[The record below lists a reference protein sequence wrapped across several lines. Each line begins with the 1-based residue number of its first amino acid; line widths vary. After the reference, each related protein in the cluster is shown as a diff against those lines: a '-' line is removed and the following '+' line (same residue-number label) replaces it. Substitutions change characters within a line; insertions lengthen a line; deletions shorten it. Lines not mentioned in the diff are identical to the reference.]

1 MAMVEEISPERRS
14 LEEVHG
20 SVAVPSARGTSGR
33 FRQFLAFLGPAYLVS
48 VGYMDPGNWATD
60 LAGGAQFG
68 YALIWVLLMSNLMA
82 VLLQTLA
89 ARLGVVT
96 GHDLAQA
103 CRAEYSP
110 GINAILWVLAE
121 VAIAATD
128 LAEIL
133 GTIIALKLLFGL
145 PLLWGCLVTA
155 FDTFLLLYLQR
166 WGMRQ
171 VEAVI
176 LALVATIGLC
186 FLVQIFMAKPDLG
199 GIVSGLRPSLPP
211 GALYVAIGILGA
223 TVMPHNLY
231 LHSAL
236 VQTRRIG
243 SDRRSK
249 AIACRYYLIDS
260 AIALNAAF
268 FVNAAIL
275 IVSAAVFHNVR
286 EVASIEDAHELLPLF
301 LGPVAPILFGVA
313 LLCAGQSST
322 LTGTLAGQIVMEGY
336 LHLRMA
342 PWLRRLI
349 TRLLALIPAV
359 LVISMTGEAPDLRL
373 MSAVDNVSGIPTE
386 AKNLIVVAD
395 VEQVLHVR
403 IFDSGGKVV
412 VDTDTTRLTGPVRP
426 IEDLRKQLETLWP
439 PHELTESE
447 KHGVAAAVTEI
458 VGYTP
463 GGQTT
468 QGLIILSQV
477 ILSLQLSFAVIPL
490 IHFTSNRRNMG
501 VFATPAWGQVLAWTT
516 ATIIV
521 ALNGKLV
528 LDQVGEWVELAA
540 ESSRRFGPIPLSWLV
555 AGGLYG
561 LTGAVGA
568 LLLWVT
574 IKPIVRPSP
583 AWLPQPAV
591 KLDWMAAL
599 RPRTLSRIGVALE
612 HNQADAE
619 ILNRA
624 LGLAQSQ
631 SSPAELLLLHVV
643 DTAMTRVLGP
653 ETADR
658 ETAADERYLSD
669 LVDALRARGYS
680 ARSVLLYGPDP
691 AGELV
696 AHLRRDPVDLLV
708 VGSHGHGMVRD
719 LLLGQTVNR
728 VRHRLEVPML
738 IARPARDGTPS
749 TPLPQSPSLKDL
761 EPSNERLVPD
771 DQV

>member
-1 MAMVEEISPERRS
+1 MALAEGIPGQRRS

-20 SVAVPSARGTSGR
+20 SVAVPGPGGTARG
-33 FRQFLAFLGPAYLVS
+33 FRQYLAFLGPAYLVS

-82 VLLQTLA
+82 ILLQTLA

-110 GINAILWVLAE
+110 AVNAVLWVLAE
-121 VAIAATD
+121 IAITATD

-145 PLLWGCLVTA
+145 PLLWGCLITA
-155 FDTFLLLYLQR
+155 FDTFVLLYLQR

-176 LALVATIGLC
+176 LVLVATIGAC
-186 FLVQIFMAKPDLG
+186 FLVQIFMAQPDTAG
-199 GIVSGLRPSLPP
+199 VVSGLRPSLPA
-211 GALYVAIGILGA
+211 GSLYVAIGILGA

-243 SDRRSK
+243 SDRKSK
-249 AIACRYYLIDS
+249 AIASRYYLLDS
-260 AIALNAAF
+260 TIALNLAF

-275 IVSAAVFHNVR
+275 VLSAAVFHR
-286 EVASIEDAHELLPLF
+286 HGMEVASIEEAHRLLPSF
-301 LGPVAPILFGVA
+301 LGQGAPILFGIA

-359 LVISMTGEAPDLRL
+359 VVISLAGDR
-373 MSAVDNVSGIPTE
+373 S
-386 AKNLIVVAD
+386 
-395 VEQVLHVR
+395 
-403 IFDSGGKVV
+403 
-412 VDTDTTRLTGPVRP
+412 
-426 IEDLRKQLETLWP
+426 
-439 PHELTESE
+439 
-447 KHGVAAAVTEI
+447 
-458 VGYTP
+458 
-463 GGQTT
+463 T
-468 QGLIILSQV
+468 QGLIVLSQV

-501 VFATPAWGQVLAWTT
+501 TFATPWWGQVLAWTT
-516 ATIIV
+516 AVIIV
-521 ALNGKLV
+521 VLNGKLV
-528 LDQVGEWVELAA
+528 LDQVGEWVALAT
-540 ESSRRFGPIPLSWLV
+540 ESAMRVGPIPLSWLV

-561 LTGAVGA
+561 SISAAAA
-568 LLLWVT
+568 LLAWVT
-574 IKPIVRPSP
+574 IKPLVRISP
-583 AWLPQPAV
+583 PWLPQPSV
-591 KLDWMAAL
+591 KLDWDEAL
-599 RPRTLSRIGVALE
+599 RPRRISRIGVALE
-612 HNQADAE
+612 HDRADAE

-624 LGLAQSQ
+624 LSLAQTQ
-631 SSPAELLLLHVV
+631 SAPSELVLLHVV
-643 DTAMTRVLGP
+643 DTPMTRVLGA

-658 ETAADERYLSD
+658 ETGADERYLAD
-669 LVDALRARGYS
+669 LVSSLHDRGYA
-680 ARSVLLYGPDP
+680 ARAVLLHGPDP
-691 AGELV
+691 AGEIV
-696 AHLRRDPVDLLV
+696 SHLRRDPVDLLV

-719 LLLGQTVNR
+719 LLLGQTVDR
-728 VRHRLEVPML
+728 VRHSLDVPML
-738 IARPARDGTPS
+738 IARPGRDGAPTPS
-749 TPLPQSPSLKDL
+749 SASAESLPNTEYPRDDHSQAVAA
-761 EPSNERLVPD
+761 LVSHESD
-771 DQV
+771 VRS

>member
-1 MAMVEEISPERRS
+1 MLGYKGNDPNLGIGRPWEMARQTMAMAQGISPDRRS
-14 LEEVHG
+14 LDEVHG
-20 SVAVPSARGTSGR
+20 SVAVPSAPGKARGW
-33 FRQFLAFLGPAYLVS
+33 RQFLAFLGPAYLVS

-60 LAGGAQFG
+60 LAGGALFG

-82 VLLQTLA
+82 VLLQTLS

-110 GINAILWVLAE
+110 GVNAVLWVLAE

-145 PLLWGCLVTA
+145 PLLLGCLVTA
-155 FDTFLLLYLQR
+155 FDTFVLLYLQR

-176 LALVATIGLC
+176 LALVATIGAC
-186 FLVQIFMAKPDLG
+186 FLVQIFMARPDWG
-199 GIVSGLRPSLPP
+199 GVVAGLRPSLPNAR
-211 GALYVAIGILGA
+211 ALYVAIGILGA

-243 SDRRSK
+243 ADRKSK
-249 AIACRYYLIDS
+249 AVACRYYLIDS

-275 IVSAAVFHNVR
+275 VLSAAVFYRHGIPV
-286 EVASIEDAHELLPLF
+286 ESIERAHELLPSF
-301 LGPVAPILFGVA
+301 LGGAAPILFGVA

-359 LVISMTGEAPDLRL
+359 AAISMAGEQ
-373 MSAVDNVSGIPTE
+373 S
-386 AKNLIVVAD
+386 
-395 VEQVLHVR
+395 
-403 IFDSGGKVV
+403 
-412 VDTDTTRLTGPVRP
+412 
-426 IEDLRKQLETLWP
+426 
-439 PHELTESE
+439 
-447 KHGVAAAVTEI
+447 
-458 VGYTP
+458 
-463 GGQTT
+463 T
-468 QGLIILSQV
+468 QGLLILSQV

-501 VFATPAWGQVLAWTT
+501 EFATPWWGQALAWAT
-516 ATIIV
+516 AGIIV
-521 ALNGKLV
+521 ALNAKLV
-528 LDQVGEWVELAA
+528 WDQIGDWVVVAA
-540 ESSRRFGPIPLSWLV
+540 NSGVSVGPIPLQWLAAAGLYGV
-555 AGGLYG
+555 AGG
-561 LTGAVGA
+561 AVA
-568 LLLWVT
+568 LLVWVT

-583 AWLPQPAV
+583 PWRPKPTV
-591 KLDWMAAL
+591 ELDWVKAL
-599 RPRTLSRIGVALE
+599 RPRPLGRIGVALE
-612 HNQADAE
+612 HDPADAE

-624 LGLAQSQ
+624 LGLAQNQAAPS
-631 SSPAELLLLHVV
+631 ELVLLHVV
-643 DTAMTRVLGP
+643 DTAMTRVLGS
-653 ETADR
+653 ETADL
-658 ETAADERYLSD
+658 ETGADERYLD
-669 LVDALRARGYS
+669 GLVDALRNRGYR
-680 ARSVLLYGPDP
+680 ARAVLLYGPEP

-696 AHLRRDPVDLLV
+696 AQLRRDPVDLLV
-708 VGSHGHGMVRD
+708 VGSHGHGLVRD
-719 LLLGQTVNR
+719 LLLGQTVDR
-728 VRHRLEVPML
+728 VRHNLEVPML
-738 IARPARDGTPS
+738 IARPGRESTAAAPREKPVSDHEQDGIAS
-749 TPLPQSPSLKDL
+749 GSLA
-761 EPSNERLVPD
+761 
-771 DQV
+771 

>member
-1 MAMVEEISPERRS
+1 MGAVEEIAPERRS
-14 LEEVHG
+14 LDEVHG
-20 SVAVPSARGTSGR
+20 SVAVPSSGGTRQGL
-33 FRQFLAFLGPAYLVS
+33 RQFLAFLGPAYLVS

-110 GINAILWVLAE
+110 GVNAILWVLAE

-186 FLVQIFMAKPDLG
+186 FLVQIFMARPDMAG
-199 GIVSGLRPSLPP
+199 VVSGLRPTLPP
-211 GALYVAIGILGA
+211 GSLYVAIGILGA

-243 SDRRSK
+243 SDRKSK

-260 AIALNAAF
+260 TIALNLAF

-275 IVSAAVFHNVR
+275 IVSAAVFHRHGV
-286 EVASIEDAHELLPLF
+286 EVASIEEAYKLLPSF
-301 LGPVAPILFGVA
+301 LGQAAPILFGVA

-342 PWLRRLI
+342 PWLRRMI
-349 TRLLALIPAV
+349 TRLLALVPAV
-359 LVISMTGEAPDLRL
+359 LVISLAGDR
-373 MSAVDNVSGIPTE
+373 S
-386 AKNLIVVAD
+386 
-395 VEQVLHVR
+395 
-403 IFDSGGKVV
+403 
-412 VDTDTTRLTGPVRP
+412 
-426 IEDLRKQLETLWP
+426 
-439 PHELTESE
+439 
-447 KHGVAAAVTEI
+447 
-458 VGYTP
+458 
-463 GGQTT
+463 T

-501 VFATPAWGQVLAWTT
+501 VFATPLWGRVLAWTT
-516 ATIIV
+516 AAVIV

-528 LDQVGEWVELAA
+528 LDQIGEWVALASTSA
-540 ESSRRFGPIPLSWLV
+540 RHLGPIPLSWLV
-555 AGGLYG
+555 AGGLYAVA
-561 LTGAVGA
+561 GAVGG
-568 LLLWVT
+568 LLVWVT

-583 AWLPQPAV
+583 PWLPKPAV
-591 KLDWMAAL
+591 KLDWMTAL
-599 RPRTLSRIGVALE
+599 RPRKLSRIGVALE
-612 HNQADAE
+612 HDHADAE

-624 LGLAQSQ
+624 LGLAQTQGGPS
-631 SSPAELLLLHVV
+631 ELVLLHVV

-658 ETAADERYLSD
+658 ETGADERYLAD
-669 LVDALRARGYS
+669 LVAALHERGYS

-696 AHLRRDPVDLLV
+696 SHLRRDPVNLLV

-719 LLLGQTVNR
+719 LLLGQTVDR
-728 VRHRLEVPML
+728 VRHGLDVPML
-738 IARPARDGTPS
+738 IARPDRDGMVSGNSAESGPPRPEAAPGAS
-749 TPLPQSPSLKDL
+749 A
-761 EPSNERLVPD
+761 
-771 DQV
+771 